1 MAKKKRKRKLK
12 RIVKIFLGLLIVIV
26 LVLLYLNINNK
37 DIILKNDLTI
47 ELGSDIKV
55 SDIIE
60 SSKYKVINKEDKI
73 DTSKLGN
80 KEIIIKYKKNNKNNS
95 YIVKIKIIDS
105 EKPVI
110 STEDEINVTIGSNA
124 KIEDMIDVSDNS
136 GDDIDIS
143 IDGDYDLKK
152 KGEYQVTIIATDSS
166 GNKSSKK
173 VKINVLDNL
182 DYNADGSLIDGIYT
196 TNKGYTVKIQNGVAS
211 INDIIIVNKTYSLPS
226 TYTPKKPYKSIAGR
240 GYCTDCMED
249 FVVEAFLKMKDDASR
264 EGLKLW
270 VGSGFRSYDTQKM
283 LYNNYVNKDGKEAAD
298 TYSARAGYSE
308 HQSGLC
314 FDLNSDSDAFTN
326 TKEGKWVN
334 DNAYK
339 YGFVIRFPKN
349 KEEYTG
355 YEYESWHLRYVGED
369 LAKKLYNNGDWISLE
384 EYFGITSKYPD

>member
-1 MAKKKRKRKLK
+1 MAKKKRKRKFK

-80 KEIIIKYKKNNKNNS
+80 KEITIKYKKNNKNNS

-110 STEDEINVTIGSNA
+110 STEEEINVTIGSNA

-283 LYNNYVNKDGKEAAD
+283 LYNNSVNKDGKEAAD

-355 YEYESWHLRYVGED
+355 YEYESWHLRYVGEE

>member
-1 MAKKKRKRKLK
+1 MAKKKRKRKFK

-80 KEIIIKYKKNNKNNS
+80 KEITIKYKKNNKNNS

-110 STEDEINVTIGSNA
+110 STEEEINVTIGSNA

-355 YEYESWHLRYVGED
+355 YEYESWHLRYVGEE